1 MKKLSLLILASMLS
15 FSLSAQT
22 FTEWHDAG
30 VNEINRAPMHATF
43 KLFDN
48 AEAAAGKYCDAAYP
62 YRHVRGVRAP
72 TRHALSRSAEHRN
85 YATTR
90 VP

>member
-62 YRHVRGVRAP
+62 YR
-72 TRHALSRSAEHRN
+72 LSLNGTWKFNWVENAN
-85 YATTR
+85 
-90 VP
+90 